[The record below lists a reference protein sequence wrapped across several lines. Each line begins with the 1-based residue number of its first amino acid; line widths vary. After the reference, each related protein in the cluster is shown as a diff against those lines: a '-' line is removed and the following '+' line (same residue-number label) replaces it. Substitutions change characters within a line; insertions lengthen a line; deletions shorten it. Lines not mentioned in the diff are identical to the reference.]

1 MLRMSFI
8 FLISESV
15 PTKYDE
21 VFTTVGEGLFP
32 TLFDFVFRIPSLG
45 TGIGNQ
51 IGLYDYTGGKF
62 QIGLNSFKLV
72 GVIGNNN
79 YECVAYLDG
88 KLVETTNDIP

>member
-1 MLRMSFI
+1 MLRISFI

-21 VFTTVGEGLFP
+21 FFTTV
-32 TLFDFVFRIPSLG
+32 FDLVFRIPSLG

-51 IGLYDYTGGKF
+51 IGVYDYTGGKF

-79 YECVAYLDG
+79 YEYVAYLED
-88 KLVETTNDIP
+88 